1 MQPTFQLLLR
11 GKTWAKNPNRLH
23 CLQTEANGKWS
34 NEFVEVR
41 FDLKNTLGVQNPN
54 FLSSEAWKRLSN
66 HFQIPQ
72 KKRQLSFTGLVATFQ
87 GKIGHNANHEMR

>member
-66 HFQIPQ
+66 QW
-72 KKRQLSFTGLVATFQ
+72 SFTGLVATFQ